1 MQILRGCCQKNNL
14 IKKWKA
20 EMRKLEYVKLSMHP
34 WDLSRWIFG
43 AKAQKCYK
51 RLNHVICIKMQAE
64 LSKQHH
70 ISKLSAHRDKIADN
84 VSSRTALI
92 RNSESTDCYLLT
104 ASFLPV
110 FHPSFV
116 SFAVFWLT
124 ERTGK
129 RKQFFYLLIYLLSRM
144 EFRHRI
150 RAIATGYPVPQNG

>member
-1 MQILRGCCQKNNL
+1 
-14 IKKWKA
+14 
-20 EMRKLEYVKLSMHP
+20 
-34 WDLSRWIFG
+34 
-43 AKAQKCYK
+43 
-51 RLNHVICIKMQAE
+51 MQAE

-129 RKQFFYLLIYLLSRM
+129 RKTILLLTHLL
-144 EFRHRI
+144 
-150 RAIATGYPVPQNG
+150 T